1 MKIDLNKLQLAMANA
16 CVDRKDLQ
24 ARSGLPLGTLSNVYN
39 GKNVRTSTI
48 GKIARALEVSAES
61 IVVSEHT
68 QQDDRN
74 KLVDR
79 LTGIEQELK
88 TIKNELI

>member
-1 MKIDLNKLQLAMANA
+1 MADRCLNGNELIKKAGISN
-16 CVDRKDLQ
+16 V
-24 ARSGLPLGTLSNVYN
+24 TLSRVWK
-39 GKNVRTSTI
+39 GKEIQLKTA
-48 GKIARALEVSAES
+48 GKIARALEISAES